1 MKSQQKP
8 QESGTAGD
16 EATRVLLIEDE
27 EVFAR
32 AVRTRLNRAGF
43 DCQLAHNLA
52 QARARLAERRPD
64 LILLDMRLPDGSGL
78 DFLTDLR
85 SDESQQ
91 IPVLVLTAYGE
102 VDDAVAAMKLN
113 AVDYLKKPIDLD
125 ELVLILSKVV
135 ETANLTER
143 LNYSRKRDSRAT
155 EGVRLLGE
163 SPAIRDL
170 RSQVERIAKL
180 VGPAGEA
187 PPTVLILGETGCGKD
202 LTGRLLHQQS
212 ARSDRPFVHVDCAAL
227 PKELIEAELFGH
239 EKGAFTSAHAARV
252 GLIEAAEDG
261 TVFLDEIAELPLGL
275 QSKLLAVIER
285 RQLRRVGTS
294 EERPVAAWFLAAS
307 NRPVADMVKEGT
319 FRADLYYRLRVL
331 TLLVPPLRDRGKDIA
346 LLSQEFA
353 TTTARRY
360 GITIP
365 EITSAAQEALEAYS
379 WPGNVRELKHVMERA
394 VLQSGGTQLKPSHL
408 MLEGSL
414 ADGAAEPALIVD
426 EMTLEAAETQ
436 LIRRALEQTRGNV
449 SEAARR
455 LGIGRTAL
463 RHRMKKHGIN

>member
-8 QESGTAGD
+8 QESGTAGA
-16 EATRVLLIEDE
+16 ESHRVLLIEDE

-32 AVRTRLNRAGF
+32 AVLTRLNRAGF
-43 DCQLAHNLA
+43 DCQLAHTLA
-52 QARARLAERRPD
+52 QARLRLAEKRPD

-78 DFLTDLR
+78 EFLTNLR
-85 SDESQQ
+85 SDPGQQ

-113 AVDYLKKPIDLD
+113 AVDYLNKPIDLD
-125 ELVLILSKVV
+125 ELVLILNKVV

-155 EGVRLLGE
+155 EGLRLLGE
-163 SPAIRDL
+163 SPVIRDL

-180 VGPAGEA
+180 AAPIGEA
-187 PPTVLILGETGCGKD
+187 PPTVLILGETGSGKD

-212 ARSDRPFVHVDCAAL
+212 VRSDRPFVHVDCAAL

-239 EKGAFTSAHAARV
+239 AKGAFTSAHAARV

-261 TVFLDEIAELPLGL
+261 TVFLDEIAELPLSL

-307 NRPVADMVKEGT
+307 NRPVAEMVKEGT

-331 TLLVPPLRDRGKDIA
+331 TLLVPPLRDRGKDIT
-346 LLSQEFA
+346 LLSREFA
-353 TTTARRY
+353 ITTARRY
-360 GITIP
+360 GVPIP
-365 EITSAAQEALEAYS
+365 QITSDAEKALEAYS

-394 VLQSGGTQLKPSHL
+394 VLQCGGSQLKPSHL

-414 ADGAAEPALIVD
+414 VDGAAEPSLSTD
-426 EMTLEAAETQ
+426 DMTLEAAENQ
-436 LIRRALEQTRGNV
+436 LIRRALEQTKGNV

-463 RHRMKKHGIN
+463 RHRMKKHGMR